1 MVAVAFSVSLEDRVW
16 CLEQGR
22 CVPTS
27 DLSSSGLRWSF
38 WASNLV
44 FHLSSGRN
52 DSLSIISDELGRR
65 WWWDTFLRQSFRKK
79 TIEYRHQGPSACYPY
94 TLPRNEEN
102 FFHGCHRWWSTY
114 CAFCLVDWLV
124 FIFFAHSGFF
134 FFQLSSTVAS
144 CHILEF
150 TCIHLI
156 GIYWIAISGRLG
168 QFKAYSVVIREIKD
182 SMGTWSQ
189 GPLPGLRD

>member
-1 MVAVAFSVSLEDRVW
+1 MKYSPEGVATGMVAVAFSVSLEDRVW

-44 FHLSSGRN
+44 FHLSNGRN
-52 DSLSIISDELGRR
+52 DSLSIISDELGRQ
-65 WWWDTFLRQSFRKK
+65 WWWDTFLRQSFHKK
-79 TIEYRHQGPSACYPY
+79 MIEYRHQVPSACYPY

-102 FFHGCHRWWSTY
+102 LFHRCRSTY
-114 CAFCLVDWLV
+114 CALCLVDWLV

-134 FFQLSSTVAS
+134 SFSFLQL
-144 CHILEF
+144 
-150 TCIHLI
+150 
-156 GIYWIAISGRLG
+156 
-168 QFKAYSVVIREIKD
+168 
-182 SMGTWSQ
+182 
-189 GPLPGLRD
+189 